1 MLTLHRAGALK
12 HCSAAEIRRN
22 IGRNA
27 IPARL
32 NQMLQKRLI
41 ALLLL
46 LILLP
51 TFATGWMAYRFAIDN
66 MRGNRLDAIGRVAE
80 SRREQLAMVLRRA
93 DKRAD
98 AFMAE
103 VLAKC
108 LAGAGLDRNC
118 ASGAV
123 NDFLHGEGAAG
134 AWLFLNDRAEALAVG
149 NPPLPIADLAEF
161 HRGQIAGL
169 IPSQPER
176 PGYFYAIAHEP
187 DQPWRLAVFYP
198 IAPIQALFGS
208 HPDLGRSGENLLADQ
223 HGIFVT
229 PARSHIEP
237 SPSRPLRACLAGEN
251 VQGSDKDYR
260 GRPVIYGYRHV
271 AEIGGCILAQIEQD
285 EALAPIRSLEHNML
299 LVVSAFVVLTGF
311 TSHLLAK
318 RIVGPIARLTCTAR
332 RIRDGDFSLRAEVAG
347 RDEIAELAS
356 SFNHM
361 TDALADAQHNLE
373 AKIAERTRELRT
385 SEERYI
391 LAERAVNDGIWDW
404 NILTHEYYLSPRWNR
419 ILGYAAG
426 ELPNVETIFFELIHP
441 DDKARASEAFARH
454 LEHNERYTTELRLRH
469 RDGSYRWVLD
479 RGEALRDETGRPV
492 RMVGSITDITER
504 KAAEAE
510 LLEYREHLEQLVA
523 MATTEVK
530 AIVQT
535 AVNGVV
541 SIDSS
546 GTIHMFNP
554 AAEKLFGWR
563 SEEIVGKNVSLLM
576 PEPDAS
582 AHDSYIRRFL
592 EGRQSKILGTER
604 EVVAQRKDGSRFP
617 ASLAVGHGIISEGR
631 HIFVGFISD
640 ITLQKQAEQE
650 LRKAKEAAEAAA
662 KAKANFLA
670 NMSHEIRTPMNTVIG
685 FAEVALQDAN
695 LSNATR
701 NHIKTILS
709 SGRHLLSVINDIL
722 DFSKIEA
729 GKIELEAVC
738 FNLPVAIQ
746 EALQIM
752 SLRAAE
758 KGLRIDL
765 ALEAGLPRHFVGDPN
780 RLRQVILNLVGNSV
794 KFTDAGYIAVSIGRA
809 EQPEMLHFA
818 IADTGI
824 GMTPE
829 QTERIFESFS
839 QADATTSRRFGGTGL
854 GTTIS
859 KQIVEMMG
867 GRIWV
872 ESQLGVGSV
881 FHFTVRLP
889 EAVATDNCLY
899 ESATP
904 RKLAFYSPRRFKIL
918 LAEDVE
924 ANATLAS
931 LRLEQQGHRVR
942 WVKNGAEAVAAYQ
955 ESDFD
960 LILMDLQMPV
970 MDGIQATRRI
980 RELEQGR
987 GRRIPILALTAS
999 VLNHERQESLAAGID
1014 AIVGKPIDIDEL
1026 LAQMKNLTPAG
1037 FGIANNGAAPAATNE
1052 VRVDFAPL
1060 AEVADYRKGLSNWLD
1075 PLIYADALLNFAA
1088 QHGADA
1094 DKIQRNLASGDSE
1107 AAKRGAHALKGV
1119 AGNLALTDIAA
1130 LAAAI
1135 DAELKNG
1142 SPELAATQLDRL
1154 RGALDQAAAAIRRLE
1169 LPEKPPVASVEA
1181 FDGERIAELLQQ
1193 LLRNLDT
1200 LNPEKVEPVLQELAP
1215 YLAGTEL
1222 KAIRYELDS
1231 FDFDGAKAEARRL
1244 QAKLADA
1251 AGGEQP

>member
-1 MLTLHRAGALK
+1 
-12 HCSAAEIRRN
+12 
-22 IGRNA
+22 
-27 IPARL
+27 
-32 NQMLQKRLI
+32 MLQKRLI

-51 TFATGWMAYRFAIDN
+51 TFATGWMAYRFAIDT
-66 MRGNRLDAIGRVAE
+66 MRSNRLDAIGRVAE

-93 DKRAD
+93 DNRAD

-108 LAGAGLDRNC
+108 LADTRLDRDC
-118 ASGAV
+118 ASRAV

-134 AWLFLNDRAEALAVG
+134 AWLFLNDKTETLAVG
-149 NPPLPIADLAEF
+149 NPPLPLADLAEF
-161 HRGQIAGL
+161 RHGQITGL
-169 IPSQPER
+169 IPSETER
-176 PGYFYAIAHEP
+176 PGYFYAIAREP
-187 DQPWRLAVFYP
+187 GQPWRLAVFYP
-198 IAPIQALFGS
+198 IAPIQAVFGS
-208 HPDLGRSGENLLADQ
+208 HPDLGRSGENLLADPR
-223 HGIFVT
+223 GLFVT
-229 PARSHIEP
+229 PARYRAAPDHADP
-237 SPSRPLRACLAGEN
+237 SASRPLQACLAGDN
-251 VQGSDKDYR
+251 VQGLDKNYR

-271 AEIGGCILAQIEQD
+271 AEIGGGCILAQIEQE
-285 EALAPIRSLEHNML
+285 EALSAIESLEHNML
-299 LVVSAFVVLTGF
+299 LVVSVFVVLTGF
-311 TSHLLAK
+311 TSHVLAK
-318 RIVGPIARLTCTAR
+318 RIVGPIARLTFTAR
-332 RIRDGDFSLRAEVAG
+332 RIRDGDLSLRAEVTG
-347 RDEIAELAS
+347 HDEIAELAS

-404 NILTHEYYLSPRWNR
+404 NILTHEYYLSPRWNK
-419 ILGYAAG
+419 ILGYGDG
-426 ELPNVETIFFELIHP
+426 ELPNVESIFFELIHP

-479 RGEALRDETGRPV
+479 RGEALRDESGRPV

-510 LLEYREHLEQLVA
+510 LLEYREHLEELVA

-541 SIDSS
+541 SIDSN

-582 AHDSYIRRFL
+582 AHDGYIRRFL

-604 EVVAQRKDGSRFP
+604 EVIAQRKDGSRFP

-650 LRKAKEAAEAAA
+650 LRQAKEAAEAAA

-729 GKIELEAVC
+729 GKIELESVC

-765 ALEAGLPRHFVGDPN
+765 ALEAGLPSHFVGDPN

-794 KFTDAGYIAVSIGRA
+794 KFTESGYISVSIGRA

-829 QTERIFESFS
+829 QTGRIFESFS

-899 ESATP
+899 ESAAP
-904 RKLAFYSPRRFKIL
+904 RKLAYYSPRRFKIL

-924 ANATLAS
+924 ANAKLAS
-931 LRLEQQGHRVR
+931 LRLEQQGHQVH
-942 WVKNGAEAVAAYQ
+942 WVKNGAEAVAAYRD
-955 ESDFD
+955 SDFD

-970 MDGIQATRRI
+970 LDGIQATRQI
-980 RELEQGR
+980 RELERDR

-999 VLNHERQESLAAGID
+999 VLNHERRESLAAGID

-1026 LAQMKNLTPAG
+1026 LAQMENLTPAG
-1037 FGIANNGAAPAATNE
+1037 FGIANNGNAPAIATE
-1052 VRVDFAPL
+1052 VAVDFAPL

-1075 PLIYADALLNFAA
+1075 PLIYADALINFAA
-1088 QHGADA
+1088 QHGVDA
-1094 DKIQRNLASGDSE
+1094 DKIQHHLAGGDSE
-1107 AAKRGAHALKGV
+1107 AARRGAHALKGV
-1119 AGNLALTDIAA
+1119 AGNLALTEIAA

-1142 SPELAATQLDRL
+1142 TPELAAAQIERL
-1154 RGALDQAAAAIRRLE
+1154 RGALDQAAAAIRQLE
-1169 LPEKPPVASVEA
+1169 LPEKPAVAGVEA
-1181 FDGERIAELLQQ
+1181 FDAERIGELLQQ

-1215 YLAGTEL
+1215 YLAETEL
-1222 KAIRYELDS
+1222 KAIRFELDS

-1244 QAKLADA
+1244 QAKLTDA
-1251 AGGEQP
+1251 AEGEHP

>member
-1 MLTLHRAGALK
+1 
-12 HCSAAEIRRN
+12 
-22 IGRNA
+22 
-27 IPARL
+27 
-32 NQMLQKRLI
+32 MLQKRLI

-51 TFATGWMAYRFAIDN
+51 TFATGWMAYRFAIDDIL
-66 MRGNRLDAIGRVAE
+66 GNRLDAVSRVAE
-80 SRREQLAMVLRRA
+80 SRLEQLVMVLRRA
-93 DKRAD
+93 NSHTNAALAD
-98 AFMAE
+98 LLAE
-103 VLAKC
+103 CMVQ
-108 LAGAGLDRNC
+108 DRLNRDC
-118 ASGAV
+118 AMRSV
-123 NDFLHGEGAAG
+123 NDFLHREGAAG
-134 AWLFLNDRAEALAVG
+134 AWLFRSDRTDTLAIG
-149 NPPLPIADLAEF
+149 NPPLPIADFAHFGRDQL
-161 HRGQIAGL
+161 AGL
-169 IPSQPER
+169 IPSLPDR
-176 PGYFYAIAHEP
+176 SGYFYTIAGDP
-187 DQPWRLAVFYP
+187 GQPWQLAVFYQE
-198 IAPIQALFGS
+198 APIQAIFGP
-208 HPDLGRSGENLLADQ
+208 HAVIGRSGESLLADRQ
-223 HGIFVT
+223 GIFVT
-229 PARSHIEP
+229 PARFP
-237 SPSRPLRACLAGEN
+237 PPPNQAQATANSPLAACLAGEN
-251 VQGSDKDYR
+251 GQGQNPDYR
-260 GRPVIYGYRHV
+260 GRAVIYSYRHV
-271 AEIGGCILAQIEQD
+271 AEIGGGCILAQIEQD
-285 EALAPIRSLEHNML
+285 EAFSAIQSLKHNML
-299 LVVSAFVVLTGF
+299 LVVTAFIVLTGF
-311 TSHLLAK
+311 TSQALAK
-318 RIVGPIARLTCTAR
+318 RIVAPIARLTLTAR
-332 RIRDGDFSLRAEVAG
+332 RIRDGDFSLRAEVSG
-347 RDEIAELAS
+347 HDEIAELAS

-373 AKIAERTRELRT
+373 TKIAERTLALRT

-404 NILTHEYYLSPRWNR
+404 NILTHEYYLSPRWNK

-426 ELPNVETIFFELIHP
+426 ELPNEEAIFFELIHP
-441 DDKARASEAFARH
+441 DDKARASDAFARH
-454 LEHNERYTTELRLRH
+454 LERNERYSTELRLRH

-479 RGEALRDETGRPV
+479 RGEALRDANGRPV

-510 LLEYREHLEQLVA
+510 LLEYREHLEELVA

-535 AVNGVV
+535 AVNGVI

-546 GTIHMFNP
+546 GIIRMFNP

-563 SEEIVGKNVSLLM
+563 SDEIVGKNVSLLM

-582 AHDSYIRRFL
+582 AHDGYIRRFL
-592 EGRQSKILGTER
+592 AQRQSRILGTER
-604 EVVAQRKDGSRFP
+604 EVIAQRKDGSRFP

-640 ITLQKQAEQE
+640 ITLQKQAELE
-650 LRKAKEAAEAAA
+650 LRQAKEAAEAAA

-729 GKIELEAVC
+729 GKIELESVC

-765 ALEAGLPRHFVGDPN
+765 AVEAGLPHLFVGDPN
-780 RLRQVILNLVGNSV
+780 RLRQIILNLVGNSV
-794 KFTDAGYIAVSIGRA
+794 KFTDTGYIAVSIGRA
-809 EQPEMLHFA
+809 EQPELLHFA

-824 GMTPE
+824 GMSPE

-889 EAVATDNCLY
+889 EAAANDVCLY
-899 ESATP
+899 ESAAP
-904 RKLAFYSPRRFKIL
+904 RKRAYYSPRRFKIL

-924 ANATLAS
+924 ANAKLAS

-942 WVKNGAEAVAAYQ
+942 WVKNGAEAVAAYH

-970 MDGIQATRRI
+970 LDGIQATRQI
-980 RELEQGR
+980 RELEQGSL
-987 GRRIPILALTAS
+987 RRIPILALTAS
-999 VLNHERQESLAAGID
+999 VLSHERRESLAAGID

-1026 LAQMKNLTPAG
+1026 LAQMENLTPPG
-1037 FGIANNGAAPAATNE
+1037 FGIANNGGAPAPTNE
-1052 VRVDFAPL
+1052 TAVDFAPL
-1060 AEVADYRKGLSNWLD
+1060 ADVADYRKGLSNWLD

-1088 QHGADA
+1088 QHAADA
-1094 DKIQRNLASGDSE
+1094 DNIQLSLANGDIE
-1107 AAKRGAHALKGV
+1107 AAKRSAHALKGV
-1119 AGNLALTDIAA
+1119 AGNLALVDIAA
-1130 LAAAI
+1130 LAANI

-1142 SPELAATQLDRL
+1142 TPALAAAQIDRL
-1154 RGALDQAAAAIRRLE
+1154 RSALDQAAAAVRRLE
-1169 LPEKPPVASVEA
+1169 LPEKQPVASAEA
-1181 FDGERIAELLQQ
+1181 FDAAHIADLLQQ

-1215 YLAGTEL
+1215 YLTATEL
-1222 KAIRYELDS
+1222 QAIRYELDS
-1231 FDFDGAKAEARRL
+1231 FDFDGAKAAVGRL
-1244 QAKLADA
+1244 QAKLAGA
-1251 AGGEQP
+1251 AEGEQA